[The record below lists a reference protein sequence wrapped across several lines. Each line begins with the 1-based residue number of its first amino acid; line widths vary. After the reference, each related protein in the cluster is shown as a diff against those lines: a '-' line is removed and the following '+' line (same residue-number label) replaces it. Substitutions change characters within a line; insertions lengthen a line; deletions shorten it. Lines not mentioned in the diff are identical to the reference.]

1 MGIDGFH
8 QGGFVSTVVIPIAD
22 FLDAASNKTGKS
34 TSAQK
39 VTLYVDASIEAFKC
53 LEAVRDSILMFYG
66 ESSGSGG
73 SQFASLFVHRYFRS
87 FVFKFDI
94 FQLLVCFCFVF
105 VYLFIVLFLFF
116 FLKKSMQV
124 LKQYGFHVI
133 IVFGGERSFTRSER
147 MLG

>member
-73 SQFASLFVHRYFRS
+73 SQFADLFVHRYFRS
-87 FVFKFDI
+87 FRLQIRYFST
-94 FQLLVCFCFVF
+94 LHLVF
-105 VYLFIVLFLFF
+105 VLFVCLFF
-116 FLKKSMQV
+116 GFL
-124 LKQYGFHVI
+124 
-133 IVFGGERSFTRSER
+133 VFF
-147 MLG
+147 